1 MHYLIQQF
9 DKLDIW
15 TQMQAAVID
24 LLSSQMKS
32 VVSGTQQ
39 PLSIGTQQPSQ
50 VGTQTPNI
58 ITSYYERQKEI
69 QEQSQTGTQPLSQIE
84 TQQQSPLAAFN
95 MTGAE
100 LNITDAEISAEIRN
114 AFTID
119 FIKTQ
124 VSRLIANVF
133 SYIKGEQSTLDIS
146 ISGVRNKFTTLMAN
160 LLVKKTGL
168 PGEVIESGLSEEV
181 GKNVPEPLDLD
192 QMIFQGNAKD
202 QLAPLKEGYSLFLLL
217 MLAIP
222 ITIVLSIVLIFLI
235 TRDVREFAKLV
246 GWPLFIS
253 ILPLFIMAYLGPSF
267 LSNLFIAAPSGS
279 GAPSP
284 AQIAEVS
291 RVLNGLVEPIFS
303 DLFTKSLIVIVI
315 SIILIALTFI
325 LKKKEAKV
333 KEEITEKKEEKE
345 KKEQKK
351 EQKEKKKKKR

>member
-253 ILPLFIMAYLGPSF
+253 IKPVHSSTFGFRGPLSSA
-267 LSNLFIAAPSGS
+267 NC
-279 GAPSP
+279 
-284 AQIAEVS
+284 
-291 RVLNGLVEPIFS
+291 
-303 DLFTKSLIVIVI
+303 
-315 SIILIALTFI
+315 
-325 LKKKEAKV
+325 
-333 KEEITEKKEEKE
+333 
-345 KKEQKK
+345 
-351 EQKEKKKKKR
+351 